1 MISAPSATSESAP
14 RQREP
19 SVFEHRLH
27 GPPASGNRAAETG
40 DASHSQTSEFID
52 VVIPMVDHLLRYAW
66 NLCPQRVDAED
77 LVQETILKAYLS
89 YGSFREGSNLKAWLH
104 RIMVNTWVDAYRTAQ
119 RRPSEQLSGDLTEEQ
134 MFAVGVPSELA
145 RQSAEVEVLSAMP
158 DAAVLAL
165 RDLPDDL
172 RETVFY
178 ADVEG
183 YRNTEIATI
192 LNIPVGTVGSR
203 LHRGRKTL
211 REILTQQKC
220 A

>member
-1 MISAPSATSESAP
+1 MSSPRVSATSVPPQQERSACERRLRSLRPEAGEDAVDGMAP
-14 RQREP
+14 R
-19 SVFEHRLH
+19 
-27 GPPASGNRAAETG
+27 
-40 DASHSQTSEFID
+40 SQTSRFIEG
-52 VVIPMVDHLLRYAW
+52 VVPLTDYLLRQAR
-66 NLCPQRVDAED
+66 NLCAQRVDVED
-77 LVQETILKAYLS
+77 LVQETILKAFLS

-104 RIMVNTWVDAYRTAQ
+104 RIMVNTWVDFYRAAQ
-119 RRPSEQLSGDLTEEQ
+119 RRPSEQLSGDLTEEHLVS
-134 MFAVGVPSELA
+134 VGSFRSRA
-145 RQSAEVEVLSAMP
+145 RQSAELEVLSALP

-183 YRNTEIATI
+183 YRNTEIAKI

-203 LHRGRKTL
+203 LHRGRKAL
-211 REILTQQKC
+211 REILTAKKC

>member
-1 MISAPSATSESAP
+1 MNPSPSAYAASAPA
-14 RQREP
+14 QREAP
-19 SVFEHRLH
+19 APERRLH
-27 GPPASGNRAAETG
+27 SLPAEEPTG
-40 DASHSQTSEFID
+40 ATRDIAPSSQTTRFIK
-52 VVIPMVDHLLRYAW
+52 VVIPLTDHLLRQAW
-66 NLCPQRVDAED
+66 NLCAQRVDAED
-77 LVQETILKAYLS
+77 LVQETILKAFLS

-119 RRPSEQLSGDLTEEQ
+119 RKPSEQLSGDMTEEH
-134 MFAVGVPSELA
+134 LA
-145 RQSAEVEVLSAMP
+145 AGSARPLRAQQSAEIEMLSALP
-158 DAAVLAL
+158 DTAVLAL
-165 RDLPDDL
+165 RNLPDDL

-211 REILTQQKC
+211 REILTQRC

>member
-1 MISAPSATSESAP
+1 MSSPYVSAASAPP
-14 RQREP
+14 QREP
-19 SVFEHRLH
+19 S
-27 GPPASGNRAAETG
+27 ASERHLRSLRSETVQGAADGIAEG
-40 DASHSQTSEFID
+40 SQTSRFIET
-52 VVIPMVDHLLRYAW
+52 VVPLTDHLLRQAW
-66 NLCPQRVDAED
+66 NLCTQRVDVED

-89 YGSFREGSNLKAWLH
+89 YGSYREGSNLKAWLH
-104 RIMVNTWVDAYRTAQ
+104 RIMVNTWVDSYRTAQ
-119 RRPSEQLSGDLTEEQ
+119 RRPSEQLIGDLTEEQ
-134 MFAVGVPSELA
+134 LISVGSLPARA
-145 RQSAEVEVLSAMP
+145 RQSAEVEVLSALP

-172 RETVFY
+172 RATVFY

-183 YRNTEIATI
+183 YRNTEIAKI

-211 REILTQQKC
+211 REILMQREC

>member
-1 MISAPSATSESAP
+1 MSSPSVSAASAPP
-14 RQREP
+14 QQEP
-19 SVFEHRLH
+19 SAFERCLRSL
-27 GPPASGNRAAETG
+27 PPKEVEGAVDGIAPG
-40 DASHSQTSEFID
+40 SQTSRFIEG
-52 VVIPMVDHLLRYAW
+52 VVPLTDHLLRQAW
-66 NLCPQRVDAED
+66 NLCAQRVDVED

-104 RIMVNTWVDAYRTAQ
+104 RIMVNTWVDSYRTAQ
-119 RRPSEQLSGDLTEEQ
+119 RRPSEQLSGDLTEEHLVS
-134 MFAVGVPSELA
+134 VGSLPSRA
-145 RQSAEVEVLSAMP
+145 RQSAEVEVLSALP

-183 YRNTEIATI
+183 YRNTEIAKI

-211 REILTQQKC
+211 REILSQKKC

>member
-1 MISAPSATSESAP
+1 M
-14 RQREP
+14 
-19 SVFEHRLH
+19 
-27 GPPASGNRAAETG
+27 
-40 DASHSQTSEFID
+40 
-52 VVIPMVDHLLRYAW
+52 VIPLSDHLRRKAW
-66 NLCPQRVDAED
+66 NLCAQRVDAED
-77 LVQETILKAYLS
+77 LVQETILKAFVS
-89 YGSFREGSNLKAWLH
+89 YGSFHEGSNLKAWLY
-104 RIMVNTWVDAYRTAQ
+104 RIMVNTWVDSYRTAQ
-119 RRPSEQLSGDLTEEQ
+119 RRPSEQLSGDMTDEQLT
-134 MFAVGVPSELA
+134 AGGIRAPRA
-145 RQSAEVEVLSAMP
+145 RQSAEVEVLSALP

-172 RETVFY
+172 RDAVFY

-211 REILTQQKC
+211 REVLTQKC

>member
-1 MISAPSATSESAP
+1 MPLT
-14 RQREP
+14 
-19 SVFEHRLH
+19 
-27 GPPASGNRAAETG
+27 
-40 DASHSQTSEFID
+40 
-52 VVIPMVDHLLRYAW
+52 DHLLRQAW
-66 NLCPQRVDAED
+66 NLCTQRVDVED

-89 YGSFREGSNLKAWLH
+89 YGSYREGSNLKAWLH
-104 RIMVNTWVDAYRTAQ
+104 RIMVNTWVDSYRTAQ
-119 RRPSEQLSGDLTEEQ
+119 RRPSEQLIGDLTEEQ
-134 MFAVGVPSELA
+134 LISVGSLPARA
-145 RQSAEVEVLSAMP
+145 RQSAEVEVLSALP

-172 RETVFY
+172 RATVFY

-183 YRNTEIATI
+183 YRNTEIAKI

-211 REILTQQKC
+211 REILMQREC